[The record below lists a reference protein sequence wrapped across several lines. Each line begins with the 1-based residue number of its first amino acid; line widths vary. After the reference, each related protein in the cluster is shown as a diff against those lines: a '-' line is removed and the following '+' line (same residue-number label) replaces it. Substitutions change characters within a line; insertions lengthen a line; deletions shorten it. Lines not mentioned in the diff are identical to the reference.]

1 MKVKRRFLF
10 MVALG
15 LALCLT
21 GAPAW
26 GDDFYVIAGGGPSGK
41 ILKGQVFKSDTT
53 NTTLGTGTWQKLD
66 SPQWTYTKRSATS
79 YLVIT
84 YQDGIMCKRDETILP
99 LYPAPFGIGVS
110 FYQLRVNDNPSVA
123 GAEAGKFF
131 TQTVGTGMNF
141 GAAMGVWSGLPKGD
155 VNLSIWHFNSGSSA
169 CIQNGAGWTTNVT
182 VMEIEH

>member
-1 MKVKRRFLF
+1 MKVKRSFLV

-41 ILKGQVFKSDTT
+41 VLKTQVFTSDTT
-53 NTTLGTGTWQKLD
+53 NNTLGTDTWAKLD
-66 SPQWTYTKRSATS
+66 SPQWTYTKLSPTS

-84 YQDGIMCKRDETILP
+84 YQDSISSTG
-99 LYPAPFGIGVS
+99 GWG
-110 FYQLRVNDNPSVA
+110 FYQLRVNDLASVA
-123 GAEAGKFF
+123 GINAALLVASP
-131 TQTVGTGMNF
+131 TWNIY
-141 GAAMGVWSGLPKGD
+141 GATGVWSGLPKGE
-155 VNLSIWHFNSGSSA
+155 VNLSIWHWQSGCSA
-169 CIQNGAGWTTNVT
+169 CAQGANGWTTNVV

>member
-1 MKVKRRFLF
+1 MKVKRSLF
-10 MVALG
+10 VMVVLG
-15 LALCLT
+15 LALCLA

-53 NTTLGTGTWQKLD
+53 NTTLGTGTWQKID

-84 YQDGIMCKRDETILP
+84 YQDGIMCKRDETLLP
-99 LYPAPFGIGVS
+99 PYPAPFGIGVS

-123 GAEAGKFF
+123 GAEAGKIF

-141 GAAMGVWSGLPKGD
+141 GAATAVWSGLPKGE
-155 VNLSIWHFNSGSSA
+155 VTLSIWHFQLDCTSCQTNLYG
-169 CIQNGAGWTTNVT
+169 GTNVI
-182 VMEIEH
+182 VMEIES